1 MEWTL
6 SPPPPPTLPLP
17 PPPPVG
23 ATRGSTEGR
32 RLTSR
37 SPWPS
42 RPRRRKRS
50 PECRHRFVPHSF
62 LHPQSFERALTART
76 PFQTPLNRATSPPHA
91 TLTVKEEIPSP
102 SSSAATTVTA
112 ASSSV
117 VAGDRKGLFNEDSS
131 GSNSNLAQQGINQRA
146 AAAAAT
152 CSGKKKRKVVT
163 KGRKEGKVG
172 EGKGEEHGAR
182 REGLCSLGRSLGRS
196 GLKEKITGLV
206 YPAGRR
212 NARADGGRRP
222 GRRGRETTLPSC
234 PVSAPLP
241 FKKWFGSTKS
251 EFVR

>member
-1 MEWTL
+1 M
-6 SPPPPPTLPLP
+6 
-17 PPPPVG
+17 
-23 ATRGSTEGR
+23 
-32 RLTSR
+32 
-37 SPWPS
+37 
-42 RPRRRKRS
+42 
-50 PECRHRFVPHSF
+50 
-62 LHPQSFERALTART
+62 
-76 PFQTPLNRATSPPHA
+76 
-91 TLTVKEEIPSP
+91 PSP

-112 ASSSV
+112 ASSSSSV
-117 VAGDRKGLFNEDSS
+117 VAGDRKGLFNEDSA
-131 GSNSNLAQQGINQRA
+131 GSNSNLAQQGINQR
-146 AAAAAT
+146 AAAAT

-182 REGLCSLGRSLGRS
+182 REGLCSLGRS

-222 GRRGRETTLPSC
+222 GRRGRETSLPSC
-234 PVSAPLP
+234 PVSALP

>member
-6 SPPPPPTLPLP
+6 SPPPPTLPLP

-50 PECRHRFVPHSF
+50 PECRRHRFVPHSF
-62 LHPQSFERALTART
+62 LHPQSFIRALTTRT

-146 AAAAAT
+146 AAAAT

-182 REGLCSLGRSLGRS
+182 REGLCSLGRSVGR
-196 GLKEKITGLV
+196 
-206 YPAGRR
+206 
-212 NARADGGRRP
+212 D
-222 GRRGRETTLPSC
+222 
-234 PVSAPLP
+234 
-241 FKKWFGSTKS
+241 
-251 EFVR
+251 

>member
-1 MEWTL
+1 M
-6 SPPPPPTLPLP
+6 
-17 PPPPVG
+17 
-23 ATRGSTEGR
+23 
-32 RLTSR
+32 
-37 SPWPS
+37 
-42 RPRRRKRS
+42 
-50 PECRHRFVPHSF
+50 
-62 LHPQSFERALTART
+62 
-76 PFQTPLNRATSPPHA
+76 
-91 TLTVKEEIPSP
+91 PSP

-146 AAAAAT
+146 AAAAT

-182 REGLCSLGRSLGRS
+182 REGLCSLGRS

-212 NARADGGRRP
+212 NGRADGGRRP
-222 GRRGRETTLPSC
+222 GRRGRETSLPSC
-234 PVSAPLP
+234 PVSALP

>member
-17 PPPPVG
+17 PPPAG
-23 ATRGSTEGR
+23 ATRGSTGGR

-91 TLTVKEEIPSP
+91 TLTVKEEMPSP

-112 ASSSV
+112 ASSSSSV

-182 REGLCSLGRSLGRS
+182 REGLCSVARSVGIEGENNGISLPGWK
-196 GLKEKITGLV
+196 KERT
-206 YPAGRR
+206 GRR
-212 NARADGGRRP
+212 R
-222 GRRGRETTLPSC
+222 TTAGPTRKGDDSPLLSRLRSS
-234 PVSAPLP
+234 PV
-241 FKKWFGSTKS
+241 
-251 EFVR
+251 